1 MQGGF
6 DCICWWSP
14 KIKNNLCCLHP
25 WCTGGK
31 ATMCP
36 DYKGL
41 AANELIVLYRSLY
54 GIDQY
59 VTSKYYIP
67 SKRFNQ
73 PASAL
78 MSHNS
83 VPTRLSCGCWSL
95 SKQSSQL
102 PWVTLNW
109 LPVYHRTRVH
119 VSGLWEDVRCG
130 LGNMPTVHRKT
141 WIGIKHATFLLFG
154 FNLSGFL
161 PVLTHLCLH
170 LFPPSSLLCKSC
182 LSHKPNKATEIRFL

>member
-1 MQGGF
+1 MSVRCNHKTSETQALEGLIRSRPGWFVKAFSKTHFNDGVCWNKKTVQVQGWFWLYFLMEPKNKTIYAVFIPGV
-6 DCICWWSP
+6 WW
-14 KIKNNLCCLHP
+14 
-25 WCTGGK
+25 GGE

-78 MSHNS
+78 MRHNS
-83 VPTRLSCGCWSL
+83 TLLLEGWVVGAG
-95 SKQSSQL
+95 
-102 PWVTLNW
+102 VTLNRSA
-109 LPVYHRTRVH
+109 VYHRTRAH

-130 LGNMPTVHRKT
+130 
-141 WIGIKHATFLLFG
+141 
-154 FNLSGFL
+154 
-161 PVLTHLCLH
+161 
-170 LFPPSSLLCKSC
+170 
-182 LSHKPNKATEIRFL
+182 

>member
-1 MQGGF
+1 MTCVGIKNCLSAGRF
-6 DCICWWSP
+6 WLYLLMES
-14 KIKNNLCCLHP
+14 KKKNNLCCLHP

-59 VTSKYYIP
+59 ATSKYYIP

-95 SKQSSQL
+95 SKQSSRL

-119 VSGLWEDVRCG
+119 VFGLWEDVRCG

-141 WIGIKHATFLLFG
+141 WIGIKHATIFAFW
-154 FNLSGFL
+154 FQFIRLSTCSDS
-161 PVLTHLCLH
+161 PVPPSFPSF
-170 LFPPSSLLCKSC
+170 FPPV
-182 LSHKPNKATEIRFL
+182 

>member
-1 MQGGF
+1 
-6 DCICWWSP
+6 
-14 KIKNNLCCLHP
+14 
-25 WCTGGK
+25 
-31 ATMCP
+31 MCP

-83 VPTRLSCGCWSL
+83 ALTVLSCGCWS
-95 SKQSSQL
+95 S
-102 PWVTLNW
+102 WVTFNW
-109 LPVYHRTRVH
+109 SPVYHRTRTH
-119 VSGLWEDVRCG
+119 VSGLWEDARC
-130 LGNMPTVHRKT
+130 R
-141 WIGIKHATFLLFG
+141 
-154 FNLSGFL
+154 
-161 PVLTHLCLH
+161 
-170 LFPPSSLLCKSC
+170 
-182 LSHKPNKATEIRFL
+182 

>member
-1 MQGGF
+1 MSVRCNHKTSETQALEGLIRSRPGWFVKAISKTHFNDGVFWNKKLFKCRSGF
-6 DCICWWSP
+6 DCFIFG
-14 KIKNNLCCLHP
+14 LHQKMQSMLSSSLVY
-25 WCTGGK
+25 GVGE

-78 MSHNS
+78 MRHNS
-83 VPTRLSCGCWSL
+83 TPRGLSCGGWSL
-95 SKQSSQL
+95 SKRSSRL
-102 PWVTLNW
+102 PWATLNRSA
-109 LPVYHRTRVH
+109 VYHRTRLH

-130 LGNMPTVHRKT
+130 
-141 WIGIKHATFLLFG
+141 
-154 FNLSGFL
+154 
-161 PVLTHLCLH
+161 
-170 LFPPSSLLCKSC
+170 
-182 LSHKPNKATEIRFL
+182 